1 MSADSTQSAGP
12 LTGIRVIECGV
23 LLAAPFCARLLADF
37 GAEVIKIE
45 PPKQGD
51 PMRTTGQSLLDG
63 KSLWWP
69 NIARNKKCIT
79 LNLRLPEGQEILR
92 TLASRA
98 DVLLENFRPGTF
110 ESWGLGYDV
119 LRQLNPGLVFAR
131 VSGYGQTG
139 PHREKPGF
147 AAVAEA
153 FGGMRHSVGF
163 PDRPPGR
170 VGVSIGD
177 SLAGM
182 FSALG
187 ILMAL
192 YHRDV
197 NGGHGQV
204 IDTALYEAVFA
215 VMEGALT
222 EYDKTG
228 YIRTRTGT
236 SLPGFAPSNL
246 YPCRDGKWIII
257 AAQSDKLFRSL
268 CRVMGREELSD
279 DPRFATAVGRGE
291 NRDAIDEIVA
301 SWTAEHDL
309 AELLPRLEAAIIPTG
324 PVNTIADIAT
334 DPHFQERDMLLTLHD
349 RLLGA
354 VRMQGIVPKLS
365 ETPGAARFVGPA
377 LGEHNQ
383 DVYHNLLGLS
393 AEDIAGLTHRGVI

>member
-1 MSADSTQSAGP
+1 MSADLPPSSGP
-12 LTGIRVIECGV
+12 LSGIRVIECGV

-45 PPKQGD
+45 PPDQGD
-51 PMRTTGQSLLDG
+51 PMRTTGQALVDG

-79 LNLRLPEGQEILR
+79 LNLRLPQGQDLLR
-92 TLASRA
+92 QLAAKA

-110 ESWGLGYDV
+110 ESWGLSYDV
-119 LRQLNPGLVFAR
+119 LRALNPGLVFAR

-139 PHREKPGF
+139 PNRAKPGF

-153 FGGMRHSVGF
+153 FGGMRYSVGF

-177 SLAGM
+177 SLAGL

-187 ILMAL
+187 IMMAL
-192 YHRDV
+192 YHREV
-197 NGGHGQV
+197 NGGRGQV

-228 YIRTRTGT
+228 YVRTRTGT

-257 AAQSDKLFRSL
+257 AAQSDKLFQKL
-268 CRVMGREELSD
+268 CRVMGREEVID
-279 DPRFATAVGRGE
+279 DPRFATSVARGE
-291 NRDAIDEIVA
+291 NREAIDEIVA
-301 SWTAEHDL
+301 SWTAQHDQ
-309 AELLPRLEAAIIPTG
+309 AQLLPRLEAAIIPTG
-324 PVNTIADIAT
+324 PVNSIADIAT
-334 DPHFQERDMLLTLHD
+334 DPHFQERDMLLTLQD
-349 RLLGA
+349 RLFGA

-365 ETPGAARFVGPA
+365 ETPGAVRFVGPA

-383 DVYHNLLGLS
+383 EVYQHLLGLS
-393 AEDIAGLTHRGVI
+393 AEDLARLTEHGVI

>member
-1 MSADSTQSAGP
+1 
-12 LTGIRVIECGV
+12 
-23 LLAAPFCARLLADF
+23 
-37 GAEVIKIE
+37 
-45 PPKQGD
+45 
-51 PMRTTGQSLLDG
+51 
-63 KSLWWP
+63 
-69 NIARNKKCIT
+69 
-79 LNLRLPEGQEILR
+79 
-92 TLASRA
+92 
-98 DVLLENFRPGTF
+98 
-110 ESWGLGYDV
+110 
-119 LRQLNPGLVFAR
+119 
-131 VSGYGQTG
+131 
-139 PHREKPGF
+139 
-147 AAVAEA
+147 
-153 FGGMRHSVGF
+153 
-163 PDRPPGR
+163 
-170 VGVSIGD
+170 
-177 SLAGM
+177 M